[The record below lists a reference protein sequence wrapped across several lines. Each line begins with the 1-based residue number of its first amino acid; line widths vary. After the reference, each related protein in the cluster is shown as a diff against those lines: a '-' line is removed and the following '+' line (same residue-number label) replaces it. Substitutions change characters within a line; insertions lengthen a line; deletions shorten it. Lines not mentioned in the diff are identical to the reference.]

1 MFCRCHCQE
10 QGSDPFFGSS
20 APFHSWL
27 RGACVSRAEASESR
41 DFPTA
46 ECTRATETSLPLHEP
61 RAQDPASLLERSMC
75 RLWCFH
81 STLRLQPLRPTTSC
95 TSPARPGLR
104 RILDRVTALS
114 PTLQGLGRLPP
125 VPPLALGGGPGQLRR
140 MGAGPARRLQPG
152 SVPRPAS
159 AWLSAR
165 TVCRP
170 VRAKGGVI

>member
-1 MFCRCHCQE
+1 MAARHPFTAGFEARVFQE
-10 QGSDPFFGSS
+10 QK
-20 APFHSWL
+20 HL
-27 RGACVSRAEASESR
+27 NLEISRLQNALV
-41 DFPTA
+41 P
-46 ECTRATETSLPLHEP
+46 
-61 RAQDPASLLERSMC
+61 
-75 RLWCFH
+75 
-81 STLRLQPLRPTTSC
+81 LRLLFPC
-95 TSPARPGLR
+95 TSPEPKIQRRFLKGPCAAFGASTAHSDSNHCGPRLRARRP
-104 RILDRVTALS
+104 RVRASEGSLTESLPFPPPS
-114 PTLQGLGRLPP
+114 KVSEVGGLGRLPP